1 MARLESGDVL
11 VEDGESR
18 PADIIWRGEERRRK
32 RLGLA
37 KDGRGWT
44 DGRTTSAAAV
54 EIVLEEDGV

>member
-32 RLGLA
+32 RLGLTKGERGA
-37 KDGRGWT
+37 DGG
-44 DGRTTSAAAV
+44 G
-54 EIVLEEDGV
+54 G